1 MGVLGNGLI
10 GLVEGL
16 ALRSTLGLA
25 VKASMMNIDKLRGWG
40 LGEQKERESSGE
52 LERMKWERARE
63 PTHLPNGLSPF
74 YRVMCGCKC
83 SRE

>member
-25 VKASMMNIDKLRGWG
+25 VKASMMNIDKLRG
-40 LGEQKERESSGE
+40 
-52 LERMKWERARE
+52 
-63 PTHLPNGLSPF
+63 
-74 YRVMCGCKC
+74 
-83 SRE
+83 